1 MRGGMEQCRSNNR
14 KENNQMIRLILI
26 TTLSLIAMLT
36 GCTSTEFTP
45 YAGAQQNWPIASGA
59 FVSNKYVIPVYQ
71 GPPPRPYIV
80 LGYIEAATSAGTG
93 DYRTDAINA
102 AARRARAIGGDAIIV
117 QSNGREYAG
126 TYSTG
131 GAVTSGNYSGNVTG
145 TAVGPNVIGT
155 VSGTGYSTTSSWG
168 IGAPLSRGRATV
180 FVIKFK

>member
-1 MRGGMEQCRSNNR
+1 
-14 KENNQMIRLILI
+14 MIRLILI

-45 YAGAQQNWPIASGA
+45 YAGAQQNWPTASGA

-131 GAVTSGNYSGNVTG
+131 GAVTSGNYGGNVTG